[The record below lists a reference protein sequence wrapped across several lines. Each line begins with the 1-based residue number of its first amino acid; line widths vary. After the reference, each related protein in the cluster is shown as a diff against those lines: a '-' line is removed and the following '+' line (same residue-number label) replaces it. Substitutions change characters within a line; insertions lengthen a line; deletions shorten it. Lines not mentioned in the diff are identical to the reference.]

1 MQWYDHRQIYCATH
15 KSGTTPL
22 DFPKNPF
29 TLVRKG
35 FPSRALRAWGSPV
48 VDTLRRFRQERAMG
62 SESC

>member
-48 VDTLRRFRQERAMG
+48 VDTLRRF
-62 SESC
+62 